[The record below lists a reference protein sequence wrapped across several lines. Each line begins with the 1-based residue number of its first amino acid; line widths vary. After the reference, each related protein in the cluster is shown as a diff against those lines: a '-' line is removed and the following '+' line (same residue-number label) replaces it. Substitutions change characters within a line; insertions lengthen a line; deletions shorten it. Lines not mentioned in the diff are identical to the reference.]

1 MKAALLFSFS
11 SLSKLGERNGGV
23 TELSNQVERSIDLI
37 CWCVLH
43 VKIRAPLVMRA
54 WITPEQSLTIQRS
67 VASFK
72 IGTSRSLRVFQ
83 RMLCPFNLGSKPMS
97 CHTPVL
103 CQGNPPLHQ
112 SLGPLEN
119 FPLGLTSRRKE
130 VTTDAG
136 LGRSVRGQTSVRL
149 LVKPGAMSAYQP
161 RWSQVT
167 LPSQVG

>member
-1 MKAALLFSFS
+1 
-11 SLSKLGERNGGV
+11 
-23 TELSNQVERSIDLI
+23 
-37 CWCVLH
+37 
-43 VKIRAPLVMRA
+43 MRA

-83 RMLCPFNLGSKPMS
+83 RMLSLMASATSAIPLGLLHMLPLQSWLKAHVLSHASHLGRFNVKVTHRCIRALAPWKTSRLFLSG
-97 CHTPVL
+97 V
-103 CQGNPPLHQ
+103 
-112 SLGPLEN
+112 
-119 FPLGLTSRRKE
+119 PLGLTSRGHDRCLQPR
-130 VTTDAG
+130 
-136 LGRSVRGQTSVRL
+136 LGRSVRGRTSVRL